1 VNTLNN
7 AALERCRTVLAVAAL
22 GATATLVAACGGTP
36 SANTISLPTL
46 PGGGASTPSGASGPT
61 SGNLGDTLVMQ
72 DSGDDIAH
80 VTMLKVFDPAPGVTD
95 DSPPD
100 GTRWV
105 GVEGTLVVSGS
116 RSGEDSTDVEV
127 IGSDGQTYGADTA
140 YGLAGF
146 DGCTPTPDD
155 ASQLPPG
162 ETQTFCSGVGLPPGV
177 TVSKIGYSTEGVS
190 GNGIPA
196 KLFWTVAASTA
207 TAPADTPTPSDSPA
221 TTPTASSAVTT
232 GHVGDTLTI
241 SGPTSDTA
249 HITLVQVFDPA
260 TGVPAT
266 TTPPDGTHWVGFEMT
281 IAVDDGSASSES
293 SAVDV
298 IGSDGHTYGLNTS
311 YHLTT
316 MAGCTPATGASGQ
329 PSTVCAGVG
338 LPAGVTVA
346 QVGYSEGGVDIGV
359 AAQITW
365 TVP

>member
-1 VNTLNN
+1 MNRDNKP
-7 AALERCRTVLAVAAL
+7 AFERCRTVLAVAAL
-22 GATATLVAACGGTP
+22 GATAALVAACGGT
-36 SANTISLPTL
+36 SSTNTISLPTL
-46 PGGGASTPSGASGPT
+46 PGGGASTSSAAGPT

-80 VTMLKVFDPAPGVTD
+80 VTLLKVFDPATGFDPNTT
-95 DSPPD
+95 PPD

-105 GVEGTLVVSGS
+105 GFELTIVINGS
-116 RSGEDSTDVEV
+116 RSGEDDTSVEV
-127 IGSDGQTYGADTA
+127 IGSDGKTYGTDTA
-140 YGLAGF
+140 YGLSKF
-146 DGCTPTPDD
+146 DGCVATDTGEL
-155 ASQLPPG
+155 ASG
-162 ETQTFCSGVGLPPGV
+162 ATQTACSGVGVPPGV
-177 TVSKIGYSTEGVS
+177 TVAKVGYSTEGVS

-207 TAPADTPTPSDSPA
+207 TAPADTPTPSDSPT

-316 MAGCTPATGASGQ
+316 MAGCTPATGAIGQ

>member
-22 GATATLVAACGGTP
+22 GATATLVAACGGT
-36 SANTISLPTL
+36 SSTNTISLPTL

-221 TTPTASSAVTT
+221 TTPTASPSPSPSPNNA
-232 GHVGDTLTI
+232 
-241 SGPTSDTA
+241 
-249 HITLVQVFDPA
+249 
-260 TGVPAT
+260 AT
-266 TTPPDGTHWVGFEMT
+266 TPTP
-281 IAVDDGSASSES
+281 S
-293 SAVDV
+293 
-298 IGSDGHTYGLNTS
+298 
-311 YHLTT
+311 
-316 MAGCTPATGASGQ
+316 
-329 PSTVCAGVG
+329 PSPTA
-338 LPAGVTVA
+338 P
-346 QVGYSEGGVDIGV
+346 
-359 AAQITW
+359 
-365 TVP
+365 